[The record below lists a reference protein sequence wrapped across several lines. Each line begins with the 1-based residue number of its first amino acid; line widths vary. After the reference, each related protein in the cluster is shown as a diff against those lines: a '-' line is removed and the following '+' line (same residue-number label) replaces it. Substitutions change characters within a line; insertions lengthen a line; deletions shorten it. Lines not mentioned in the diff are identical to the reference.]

1 MVLFTMCECN
11 TQRCHPA
18 TVRDLKRFLEIT
30 RVSFSPVKRWCASCG
45 GLSGEVPRH
54 GATRRTAYAVKVPLS
69 TVADVLAALQ
79 REPGRPRL
87 TWYGDGGERIEL
99 SGAVLENWVSKTAN
113 LLVEEFDA
121 GPRVRILLDLPP
133 HWRTVVWA
141 FAAWRVGACVVLPP
155 DPTSPS
161 SDVDVD
167 AVVTDRPDRFGREA
181 PVVAVALPALA
192 RSFGAALPAGAI
204 DAAAAVMT
212 YGDVLGWAPPIDR
225 AALAL
230 VGAGPDV
237 THAQLIGWADDAT
250 IPDGARTLVST
261 SVTGSVADGT
271 ARALHDVLRSLRSAG
286 SIVLVDPATS
296 EALAS
301 DTPRR
306 DRLVA
311 TERITATSPS
321 R

>member
-1 MVLFTMCECN
+1 M
-11 TQRCHPA
+11 PA
-18 TVRDLKRFLEIT
+18 
-30 RVSFSPVKRWCASCG
+30 
-45 GLSGEVPRH
+45 
-54 GATRRTAYAVKVPLS
+54 S

-141 FAAWRVGACVVLPP
+141 LAVWRVGACVVLPP
-155 DPTSPS
+155 DAPASPS
-161 SDVDVD
+161 GVDV
-167 AVVTDRPDRFGREA
+167 VVTDRPDRFGREA

-192 RSFGAALPAGAI
+192 RTFGAALPAGAI

-212 YGDVLGWAPPIDR
+212 YGDVIGWAPPVDQ

-237 THAQLIGWADDAT
+237 THAQLIDRADDAT

-261 SVTGSVADGT
+261 SGTGSVADRT
-271 ARALHDVLRSLRSAG
+271 ARTLHDVLRSLRSGG
-286 SIVLVDPATS
+286 SVVLVDPATS

-311 TERITATSPS
+311 TERVTATSPS

>member
-1 MVLFTMCECN
+1 MVLFTMCECG

-18 TVRDLKRFLEIT
+18 TVPDLKRFLEIT
-30 RVSFSPVKRWCASCG
+30 RVSFSPVKRWCAIRG

-54 GATRRTAYAVKVPLS
+54 GATRRTAYAVKVPAS

-121 GPRVRILLDLPP
+121 GPGVRVLLDLPP

-141 FAAWRVGACVVLPP
+141 LAVWRVGACVVLPP
-155 DPTSPS
+155 DAPASPS
-161 SDVDVD
+161 GVDV
-167 AVVTDRPDRFGREA
+167 VVTDRPDLFGREA

-192 RSFGAALPAGAI
+192 RAFGAALPAGAI

-212 YGDVLGWAPPIDR
+212 YGDVIGWAPPVDQ

-237 THAQLIGWADDAT
+237 THAQLIDWAHDAT

-261 SVTGSVADGT
+261 SVTRSVADGT

-301 DTPRR
+301 DAPRR

-311 TERITATSPS
+311 TERVTATSPS

>member
-1 MVLFTMCECN
+1 MVLFTMCECGALLC
-11 TQRCHPA
+11 RPA
-18 TVRDLKRFLEIT
+18 TVADLKRFLEIT

-45 GLSGEVPRH
+45 GLSGELPRH

-121 GPRVRILLDLPP
+121 GPGVRVLVDLPP
-133 HWRTVVWA
+133 HWRTIVWA
-141 FAAWRVGACVVLPP
+141 FAAWRVGACVVLPS
-155 DPTSPS
+155 DASAPS
-161 SDVDVD
+161 SGVDV
-167 AVVTDRPDRFGREA
+167 VVSDRPDRFGREA

-192 RSFGAALPAGAI
+192 RTFGGALPAGAV

-212 YGDVLGWAPPIDR
+212 YGDVIGWAPPVDPT
-225 AALAL
+225 ALAL
-230 VGAGPDV
+230 VGTGPEV

-250 IPDGARTLVST
+250 IPDGARTLVPT

-286 SIVLVDPATS
+286 SVVLVDPATS

-311 TERITATSPS
+311 TERITATSTS